1 MTDPLDHIRRLAHEI
16 GARPST
22 GEGERR
28 AAAYIRAELE
38 RFGYSVKTEPFRAPR
53 SFGHVYIPI
62 YLLALA
68 GFVIGV
74 VMDRAALGLLL
85 SGIALVTFLGENTTA
100 LKLASALVPKWRSQN
115 VVARLAPREL
125 PRRRLVLSAHYDS
138 TKSGLLWHPRLVSRF
153 RLTFLLLTWSLVAV
167 PMVMAISAAAGIK
180 VLLFAAAP
188 FALYIGYA
196 TLLLIHREI
205 FFKHVMG
212 ANDNASGVGV
222 MLSLAEALSVDPPPD
237 TEVVVL
243 ATGAEETGMVGMQAF
258 LKKHADEME
267 RAWLINI
274 DNVGAGDVFYTTEEG
289 MLLKHRT
296 GKELR
301 HLAEKIESLPGMAV
315 SGRPFRTMSNDTEPV
330 LLRRIEAITVIA
342 ARDGIPVNWHW
353 ETDTVENIDPD
364 SVDTAYRF
372 VEAMVRRLIA

>member
-16 GARPST
+16 GARPSA

-38 RFGYSVKTEPFRAPR
+38 KFGYLVKTEPFRSPR

-62 YLLALA
+62 YLLALG

-100 LKLASALVPKWRSQN
+100 LKLASAVVPKWRSQN

-125 PRRRLVLSAHYDS
+125 PRRRLVLAAHYDT
-138 TKSGLLWHPRLVSRF
+138 TKAGLLWHPRLVKRF
-153 RLTFLLLTWSLVAV
+153 RLSFLVLTWSMAAV
-167 PMVMAISAAAGIK
+167 PAVMAVSAAAGIK
-180 VLLFAAAP
+180 VLLFAAVP
-188 FALYIGYA
+188 FALVVAYG
-196 TLLLIHREI
+196 LVVLVHREL
-205 FFKHVMG
+205 FFKHVAG

-222 MLSLAEALSVDPPPD
+222 VLSLAEALAIDPPPD

-243 ATGAEETGMVGMQAF
+243 ATGAEEAGMVGMQAF

-267 RAWLINI
+267 RAWLINV

-289 MLLKHRT
+289 MLLKHKT

-301 HLAEKIESLPGMAV
+301 HLAEKIETLPGMEI

-330 LLRRIEAITVIA
+330 LLRRIEAITVMA
-342 ARDGIPVNWHW
+342 ATDGVPVNWHW
-353 ETDTVENIDPD
+353 PTDTAENIDPD